1 MRFDI
6 LHLISIIR
14 FMDVEERK
22 KRVKHHLI
30 DLGIS
35 FREWC
40 RREEISHSVARDIVY
55 GRLDGSRSERSRAI
69 KDKIIAEFGAELF
82 N

>member
-1 MRFDI
+1 MN
-6 LHLISIIR
+6 
-14 FMDVEERK
+14 VENRK

-69 KDKIIAEFGAELF
+69 KDKIIAEFGGDLF
-82 N
+82 K